1 MVLIRFWEPRGR
13 VKAKGG
19 GVHGERAR
27 SGGLRCMRVFRRR
40 DGVVSRARLWRIRD
54 MVEVVRRDNDKLG
67 MLGSAL
73 EN

>member
-1 MVLIRFWEPRGR
+1 M
-13 VKAKGG
+13 
-19 GVHGERAR
+19 
-27 SGGLRCMRVFRRR
+27 
-40 DGVVSRARLWRIRD
+40 VSRAQLWRIRD